1 MAFDWESMF
10 SGIQSSLSLQQTL
23 DLEFALLIM
32 FARVVRGNKSDL
44 GEFANPGM
52 SNVFTRTN
60 GPDWPR

>member
-10 SGIQSSLSLQQTL
+10 SGNSILAISATNLGSGVR
-23 DLEFALLIM
+23 LLIM
-32 FARVVRGNKSDL
+32 FARVVRRNKCDL